1 MNLKRVDSSHKRL
14 SGDRTVWFV
23 LFCFF
28 GSGASGLIYQVVWVR
43 ELVLVFGATSFAAST
58 VLTSFMCGLAAGSYY
73 LGRKSAYLKNPLRA
87 YGLLEIGIGIYGLL
101 VPLLFT
107 ALPFVY
113 HPATRLFN
121 LSFFALSIIRFLL
134 ALVVLILPTTLMGAT
149 LPVLASFYAAR
160 SSNIGLRVGALYS
173 VNTFG
178 AMVGAVFGG
187 IALMP
192 AVGMTASTE
201 TAAAVNIALGL
212 IALSLRNTS
221 LRPDA
226 DPSSLIA
233 KHDKRRAWRAL
244 VGNRAS
250 RLLGLKTPRAGRRGE
265 AWEMTRSQKTTVL
278 IALASS
284 GFVALSY
291 EVIWSRILSLIIG
304 SSVYAFSIMLATFLA
319 GLAIGGSLAS
329 RMVDRLT
336 RPLSVFAG
344 IELGVGV
351 TSLAGAFLFNELPYA
366 FIAINRSSA
375 APSFGLQLAFKFSVA
390 ALVMILPTILLGA
403 LFPLVVRIVYGD
415 AGHDANLGR
424 AVGEV
429 YAANTAGAI
438 VGAFISGFVLVPW
451 LGLIGSLRV
460 CVALNFAIAFAVF
473 YAAAAKGAVKRSLIP
488 AAGTFLMLLLVV
500 FIKPPWDIAVMSSA
514 VYRYAP
520 SMSKM
525 SRAEFFDYFKRGGEG
540 ETVFYKEG
548 VTATVAVQK
557 QEGGRVLKVN
567 GKPDA
572 STAGD
577 LPTQILI
584 GSLPLLLRERTDDVL
599 VIGMGSGVTLGSVE
613 QFPVKRVTCVELEP
627 AVIEAT
633 NFFDDVNNKPLE
645 DKRLRLVAN
654 DGRNFIDATDEKF
667 DVIVS
672 EPSNPWL
679 TGVANLFTR
688 EYFTRGAARLS
699 ERGLFSQWLQIYE
712 MPPEDVKTLVATFQ
726 SVFHNVYLFRGAQG
740 DLMLLGSKQP
750 FQIDAAIISSNL
762 RDRKIGGD
770 AKRAGVGDVADLL
783 SRFYLG
789 PDEAAGFSAN
799 SRLNTDDNA
808 LIEFNA
814 PRRVGVSED
823 TVEKNVKELLAAA
836 LTADPLAKDNNT
848 GISSGQA
855 LRPYVVGDLNRV
867 RESASSTS
875 LLSFDPNPH
884 PASDTDFLLDIALG
898 AVKRSDLGR
907 AQQFIGYSQRIKQT
921 ARAESLLG
929 EIRMSVSED
938 AAALEHWERALALEP
953 DHFFTLVNMGKY
965 HLMKKDPGRAA
976 RYLDLAIQNKPDSAR
991 AHHLRGLAYQAVGDH
1006 ARAAAEYRL
1015 ALPDRDYVHSVKTY
1029 YLNFGTSLF
1038 GIGLYEEAAQMLA
1051 EYTRL
1056 APSDADG
1063 HFQLGAVY
1071 EVLAER
1077 SVDESM
1083 TLRAVEA
1090 LRNSVNLRPNYAMAH
1105 YYLSKAYRRLERY
1118 DAAEEEFELYERFL
1132 AK

>member
-1 MNLKRVDSSHKRL
+1 LNLTRVDSSEKRR
-14 SGDRTVWFV
+14 SGNRTAWFV
-23 LFCFF
+23 LACFF
-28 GSGASGLIYQVVWVR
+28 GSGISGLIYQVVWVR

-73 LGRKSAYLKNPLRA
+73 LGRRSGKLKHPIRA
-87 YGLLEIGIGIYGLL
+87 YALLELSIGIYGLL
-101 VPLLFT
+101 VPFLFS
-107 ALPFVY
+107 ALPLVY
-113 HPATRLFN
+113 QPATRVLN
-121 LSFFALSIIRFLL
+121 LSFFALSIIRFVL
-134 ALVVLILPTTLMGAT
+134 ASAVLILPTTLMGAT

-160 SSNIGLRVGALYS
+160 SSSIGLKVGALYS

-192 AVGMTASTE
+192 AAGMKASTE
-201 TAAAVNIALGL
+201 VAAAINIVLGL
-212 IALSLRNTS
+212 VAFSLRTPVVEENEQSMTRARS
-221 LRPDA
+221 RRGKRESSIKLWRRLFRLRPSNA
-226 DPSSLIA
+226 E
-233 KHDKRRAWRAL
+233 H
-244 VGNRAS
+244 
-250 RLLGLKTPRAGRRGE
+250 RGE
-265 AWEMTRSQKTTVL
+265 GRGMTRAQKITIL
-278 IALASS
+278 GAFAAS

-319 GLAIGGSLAS
+319 GLAIGGSVSA
-329 RMVDRLT
+329 RIVDRLM
-336 RPLSVFAG
+336 RPLSVFAKIEIG
-344 IELGVGV
+344 IGV

-366 FIAINRSSA
+366 FIAISRSSA
-375 APSFGLQLAFKFSVA
+375 APSFGLNLAFKFFVS
-390 ALVMILPTILLGA
+390 ALVMIVPTILLGA

-415 AGHDANLGR
+415 AEHHTNPGE
-424 AVGEV
+424 AVGQV
-429 YAANTAGAI
+429 YAVNTAGAI

-460 CVALNFAIAFAVF
+460 CVALNFVIAFAVF
-473 YAAAAKGAVKRSLIP
+473 YAISAKGTRKRSPVAAVCTFALLIV
-488 AAGTFLMLLLVV
+488 AV
-500 FIKPPWDIAVMSSA
+500 FIRPPWNIAVMSSA

-540 ETVFYKEG
+540 ETVYYKEG

-584 GSLPLLLRERTDDVL
+584 GSLPLLLRQRTDNVL

-613 QFPVKRVTCVELEP
+613 QFPIQKVTCVELEP
-627 AVIEAT
+627 AVTEAT
-633 NFFDDVNNKPLE
+633 QFFEDVNNRPLD

-654 DGRNFIDATDEKF
+654 DGRNFIDTSDEKF

-688 EYFTRGAARLS
+688 EYFSRGAARLNDK
-699 ERGLFSQWLQIYE
+699 GLFSQWLQIYE
-712 MPPEDVKTLVATFQ
+712 MPPEDVRTLVATFR
-726 SVFHNVYLFRGAQG
+726 SVFPNVYLFRGAQG
-740 DLMLLGSKQP
+740 DLMLLGSKQS
-750 FQIDAAIISSNL
+750 FQIDASTISANL
-762 RDRKIGGD
+762 RDQKIAWD
-770 AKRAGVGDVADLL
+770 ARRAGVGDAADLL

-789 PDEAAGFSAN
+789 PDEAAGFATN
-799 SRLNTDDNA
+799 AQLNTDDNA

-814 PRRVGVSED
+814 PRRVGISED
-823 TVEKNVKELLAAA
+823 TVERNVKELLAAA
-836 LTADPLAKDNNT
+836 EPADPFTPNGRSIAI
-848 GISSGQA
+848 GA
-855 LRPYVVGDLNRV
+855 RPYVIGDLSRT
-867 RESASSTS
+867 RQAASFSN
-875 LLSFDPNPH
+875 LLFFDPNPQSAG
-884 PASDTDFLLDIALG
+884 PADFLLDMAVG
-898 AVKRSDLGR
+898 AIKRTDLGR
-907 AQQFIGYSQRIKQT
+907 AQQFIGYSQQIRQS

-929 EIRMSVSED
+929 EIKMAMGED
-938 AAALEHWERALALEP
+938 AVAVDHWDQALAIDP
-953 DHFFTLVNMGKY
+953 NHFYTLVNLGKY
-965 HLMKKDPGRAA
+965 HLMKQDPGRAA
-976 RYLDLAIQNKPDSAR
+976 RYLDLAIKLEPDSAR
-991 AHHLRGLAYQAVGDH
+991 AHHLRGLAYQAVGQH
-1006 ARAAAEYRL
+1006 ANAAAEYRL
-1015 ALPDRDYVHSVKTY
+1015 ALPDRDYVRSVKTY

-1038 GIGLYEEAAQMLA
+1038 AIGLYEEAAQMLT
-1051 EYTRL
+1051 EYTKL

-1063 HFQLGAVY
+1063 YFQLGAAY
-1071 EVLAER
+1071 EVLAEK

-1090 LRNSVNLRPNYAMAH
+1090 LRTSVNLRPGYAMAH

-1118 DAAEEEFELYERFL
+1118 DAAEDEFDQYERYL
-1132 AK
+1132 AR